1 MTLRWRGQGAGCAI
15 AGAAALLLSACS
27 SSHFASKIDPKYGV
41 SPSPRVV
48 ADGQP
53 IPRGGGTYKVGK
65 PYVIAGRTY
74 SPIANPEGFR
84 EEGVA
89 SWYGSDFHGRLTANG
104 EVYDMASVSAAHR
117 TLPIPSYARVTNLA
131 NRRSIVVRVNNR
143 GPFHD
148 DRIID
153 LSVRTAQALD
163 FHKNGITR
171 VRVEYIGPA
180 PLEGSDDRMLLATLR
195 EDGRP
200 APAPTLVRVA
210 AASPFIPESVRRP
223 ALAAGAV
230 PLPPER
236 PFDFGPSPAEDAA
249 PGPVA
254 AAATSPMI
262 RPAATAAAFVG
273 TAPLRPGFAAATGRG
288 LY

>member
-1 MTLRWRGQGAGCAI
+1 MSSP
-15 AGAAALLLSACS
+15 AA
-27 SSHFASKIDPKYGV
+27 
-41 SPSPRVV
+41 
-48 ADGQP
+48 P
-53 IPRGGGTYKVGK
+53 IPR
-65 PYVIAGRTY
+65 
-74 SPIANPEGFR
+74 SPIPRGFR
-84 EEGVA
+84 EEGIA

-131 NRRSIVVRVNNR
+131 NHRSIVVRVNNR

-171 VRVEYIGPA
+171 VRVEYVGPA
-180 PLEGSDDRMLLATLR
+180 PLEGSDDKMLLATLR
-195 EDGRP
+195 DDGRP
-200 APAPTLVRVA
+200 APAPALVRVA

-254 AAATSPMI
+254 STATSPLI